1 MGFLAATLT
10 LFLVSGQLVSG
21 QETEVRPA
29 PARTPEELAAYKK
42 ELEAALAP
50 GFDAGEA
57 RRVIL
62 RARDH
67 VDASVIALLDAKA
80 LRHAD
85 PVLRDQ
91 AVDALGYMRHPD
103 ALAALE
109 GLLKRDGKALQDS
122 PPSYANLIRGVARQG
137 KKSAIPLLVEDL
149 FQCPDRG
156 VIQARILGLANIRV
170 RESVDELIRMMR
182 SAPAPRVAELGLE
195 LRTALVLLTG
205 VDKGTDATL
214 WINWYGDA
222 KNELVIAPE
231 PPEEVPP
238 EIRRCWTAFW
248 GPERQKGK
256 GPARVEG
263 ERKRPDPD
271 KVKQRRKKGEKDE
284 KDEGDAKD
292 E

>member
-1 MGFLAATLT
+1 MGILAATLT
-10 LFLVSGQLVSG
+10 LALLASQDVQKSA
-21 QETEVRPA
+21 PA
-29 PARTPEELAAYKK
+29 ARTPEELAAYRKQ
-42 ELEAALAP
+42 LEEALAP

-57 RRVIL
+57 RRVIV

-109 GLLKRDGKALQDS
+109 AMLKRDGKALQDS

-137 KKSAIPLLVEDL
+137 KPSAIPLLVEDL
-149 FQCPDRG
+149 FQSRDRG
-156 VIQARILGLANIRV
+156 VIQARILGLANIRAK
-170 RESVDELIRMMR
+170 ESVAELIQLMR

-222 KNELVIAPE
+222 KDSLVIAPE
-231 PPEEVPP
+231 PPAEIPP

-271 KVKQRRKKGEKDE
+271 KPKQKRAKDVKDE
-284 KDEGDAKD
+284 KDPKD